1 MTYKPENIESYK
13 GEQIIINSGRLIL
26 NAKDDSIF
34 NYTNKAFI
42 VSVGD
47 SIHFNV
53 GPTDNAT
60 SNNKFIVNA
69 QKIELGLNASEPIL
83 LGNETT
89 NLLKEIIQD
98 LQTFCGSLTS
108 AVGIGVGSVAL
119 PQINIAATTLSTSL
133 STKISRLEKI
143 KSLKNFTQ

>member
-1 MTYKPENIESYK
+1 MLSDLK

-98 LQTFCGSLTS
+98 LQTFCSSLTS